1 MNQPTFG
8 RLSELYAKRMERLFS
23 GQLWSMVQKPGITA
37 DIRFYKAALSL
48 AREMARSVASS
59 NAKSWREAAMK
70 SYRGRQIYEAL
81 QAELKREG
89 LVLPL
94 EQIAIRN
101 AELISSV
108 PQDIAERITARAA
121 KLRNEGKRAAE
132 IEQDIRAWAP
142 QLAKS
147 RIKMLARTGIG
158 TASSNLTQVRAQ
170 NIGLDWY
177 QWLDSEDQRTRPSH
191 KAMHLVLVNWN
202 NPPSPEAL
210 IGERSTL
217 GKYNC
222 SCCPNCRCVPAPLAD
237 LAEVRWPCK
246 VYDGNRIVTMKR
258 VEFERLAGVEKIAA

>member
-1 MNQPTFG
+1 
-8 RLSELYAKRMERLFS
+8 
-23 GQLWSMVQKPGITA
+23 
-37 DIRFYKAALSL
+37 
-48 AREMARSVASS
+48 
-59 NAKSWREAAMK
+59 MK

-142 QLAKS
+142 QLAKI
-147 RIKMLARTGIG
+147 RIKLIARTEI
-158 TASSNLTQVRAQ
+158 AKSSSNLTQARAQ

-177 QWLDSEDQRTRPSH
+177 QWLSSMDQRVRPSH
-191 KAMHLVLVNWN
+191 QKMNLVLVNWN
-202 NPPSPEAL
+202 HPPDPERL
-210 IGERSTL
+210 IGEKST
-217 GKYNC
+217 GHPYNC
-222 SCCPNCRCVPAPLAD
+222 GDIWNCRCSPAPLAD

-246 VYDGNRIVTMKR
+246 VHDGNRIVTMKR

>member
-1 MNQPTFG
+1 
-8 RLSELYAKRMERLFS
+8 MERLFA
-23 GQLWSMVQKPGITA
+23 GQLWSMVQKPGVTA
-37 DIRFYKAALSL
+37 DIRFYKAALTL
-48 AREMARSVASS
+48 AREMAKAVASS

-142 QLAKS
+142 QLAKI
-147 RIKMLARTGIG
+147 RIKLIARTEI
-158 TASSNLTQVRAQ
+158 AKSSSNLTQARAQ

-177 QWLDSEDQRTRPSH
+177 QWLSSMDQRVRPSH
-191 KAMHLVLVNWN
+191 QKMNLVLVNWN
-202 NPPSPEAL
+202 HPPDPERL
-210 IGERSTL
+210 IGEKST
-217 GKYNC
+217 GHPYNC
-222 SCCPNCRCVPAPLAD
+222 GDIWNCRCSPAPLAD

-246 VYDGNRIVTMKR
+246 VHDGNRIVTMKR